1 MVRTSKLI
9 ILEFPIFPPFRP
21 ILLSISKY
29 AFSSKSHER
38 IAKTFQRQKELTS
51 ENTTTKFT
59 GVVSIID
66 RAHSREEEEEKF
78 YSLITKDSNER
89 VNNAQADRQRERERG
104 EGHVNID
111 WTVGGLCDVR
121 RDAPRR
127 AIQQSFFASFNR
139 SRTLTHTPRIDIISH
154 TARHCSCLHQD
165 FDKF

>member
-89 VNNAQADRQRERERG
+89 VNNAQADRQRERER
-104 EGHVNID
+104 
-111 WTVGGLCDVR
+111 R
-121 RDAPRR
+121 RTR
-127 AIQQSFFASFNR
+127 
-139 SRTLTHTPRIDIISH
+139 
-154 TARHCSCLHQD
+154 
-165 FDKF
+165 